1 MPTKKQSLVEQEKQR
16 QDLGF
21 GTKATSTSARMIT
34 STGDFNVKKL
44 GQSFEV
50 KLNLYHRLITMYW
63 LKFIGVIFAFYL
75 LLNFIFASIYYFIGV
90 EYLDGVNGLSGLTAF
105 QEAFFF
111 CLDISNKSA
120 PKVALQIRYIGIFR
134 SLVLTISF
142 ILFKLIT
149 NLLIKVIFVNICN
162 IM

>member
-1 MPTKKQSLVEQEKQR
+1 M
-16 QDLGF
+16 
-21 GTKATSTSARMIT
+21 
-34 STGDFNVKKL
+34 GDFNVKKL

-111 CLDISNKSA
+111 SSQTLTTVGYGKISPSGFLTSS
-120 PKVALQIRYIGIFR
+120 VAAIEALIG
-134 SLVLTISF
+134 LMSF
-142 ILFKLIT
+142 AIMT
-149 NLLIKVIFVNICN
+149 GLLYGLHSFNFHE
-162 IM
+162 